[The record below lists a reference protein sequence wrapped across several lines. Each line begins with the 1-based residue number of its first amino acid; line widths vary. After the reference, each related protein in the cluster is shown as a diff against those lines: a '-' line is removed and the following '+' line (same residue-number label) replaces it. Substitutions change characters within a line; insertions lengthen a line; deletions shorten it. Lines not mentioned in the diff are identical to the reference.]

1 MLQHVVD
8 VVEGRHNLDALAH
21 CAQAAVLALLAG
33 RSGAPL
39 RPSQRSLRTSPPMAT
54 TRSTR

>member
-33 RSGAPL
+33 AGARLP
-39 RPSQRSLRTSPPMAT
+39 RP
-54 TRSTR
+54 